1 MPSISRGEVSYIT
14 GAASG
19 IGRAL
24 ATMLVDQG
32 GLVII
37 ADINAET
44 GAKFAAE
51 LNEKTG
57 DVVAISVTTDTTSWE
72 EQLAG
77 FQKATSTFKR
87 IDYVFANAG
96 IAERPW
102 LPPFDPETAASRPI
116 VKPDLGTAN
125 INLTGQLYTA
135 ALALQTF
142 ERQEIG
148 PSGFRGKLILTASV
162 FGYYPSRA
170 MPMYA
175 ASKAGVVNFMRSA
188 AQYYADKNITVN
200 AVAPNLVHTPIAAE
214 VFFEPFHERKLL
226 SDIQLV
232 LDQFEKFLGDS
243 AVTGQALSISQDKVW
258 THPAEKYM
266 FEEND
271 PACNLINIQIF
282 KLFGDSTL

>member
-1 MPSISRGEVSYIT
+1 MPISPGEVSYIT

-24 ATMLVDQG
+24 ATSLVNQG

-37 ADINAET
+37 ADLNGEA
-44 GAKFAAE
+44 GSKFAAE
-51 LNEKTG
+51 LNDKAG
-57 DVVAISVTTDTTSWE
+57 SVVAISVKTNTTIWE
-72 EQLAG
+72 DQLAG
-77 FQKATSTFKR
+77 FQEAVRTFKR

-102 LPPFDPETAASRPI
+102 LPPFDPETAASRPLL
-116 VKPDLGTAN
+116 KPDLATAD

-162 FGYYPSRA
+162 FGYFPSRA
-170 MPMYA
+170 MPLYA
-175 ASKAGVVNFMRSA
+175 ASKAGIINFMRST
-188 AQYYADKNITVN
+188 AQYYAGKNITIN
-200 AVAPNLVHTPIAAE
+200 SVAPNLVDTPIAPE
-214 VFFEPFHERKLL
+214 VLFIPFRERKLL

-232 LDQFEKFLGDS
+232 LDQFEKLLGES
-243 AVTGQALSISQDKVW
+243 TLNGQALSVKADNAWV
-258 THPAEKYM
+258 HPADTHM
-266 FEEND
+266 LEENL
-271 PACNLINIQIF
+271 PACDLISVEIF
-282 KLFGDSTL
+282 KLFGDKTA